1 MIASVIQYQ
10 KETKAMTIDFN
21 KEELLYVNWVS
32 IRLGY
37 DKAIDHEEDIKK
49 YGLELEDLA
58 SMTDYD
64 LDDHLSYYGIDFL
77 GDKIDTMREMK
88 RENLLQNGS
97 YSDQELLDR
106 FHDAMY
112 GCKPVDKGGYDYDY

>member
-1 MIASVIQYQ
+1 
-10 KETKAMTIDFN
+10 MTIDFN
-21 KEELLYVNWVS
+21 KEELPYVNWVG

-88 RENLLQNGS
+88 RENLQANGG
-97 YSDQELLDR
+97 YTDQELLDR

-112 GCKPVDKGGYDYDY
+112 GHKPVDKGGYDYDY

>member
-1 MIASVIQYQ
+1 M
-10 KETKAMTIDFN
+10 KAMAIDFN
-21 KEELLYVNWVS
+21 KEELPYVDWVG

-37 DKAIDHEEDIKK
+37 EKAIDHEADIQK

-64 LDDHLSYYGIDFL
+64 LDDHLGYYGIDFL
-77 GDKIDTMREMK
+77 SAKIDTMREMK
-88 RENLLQNGS
+88 RENLQANGG
-97 YSDQELLDR
+97 YTDQELLDR

-112 GCKPVDKGGYDYDY
+112 GYKPVDKGGYDYDY